1 MKAIN
6 HLSHPERLSA
16 LGLPTSRRVTKE
28 FRTFLFFMN
37 DTPKSMRQIR
47 DVITSSVS
55 FTFRENEFAAD
66 NKASLPFQ
74 SLSTIFIFVVFS

>member
-1 MKAIN
+1 M
-6 HLSHPERLSA
+6 
-16 LGLPTSRRVTKE
+16 
-28 FRTFLFFMN
+28 
-37 DTPKSMRQIR
+37 KSMRQIR

-74 SLSTIFIFVVFS
+74 LLSNIFIFFVVVVVVFVSFSEIGISPG